1 MSFQSPPSPGPELD
15 APHPM
20 THAPSLDLGIGQVFG
35 GKYRVLDRLGAGGM
49 AVVYR
54 AQEQGMLTREVA
66 IKVLTPESALSQA
79 TIFRFLKEAQAI
91 SNIKHP
97 NVVQLIELGR
107 TDDGQ
112 IYLVMERLLGK
123 TLLEIL
129 REMGANGEIFTWDRL
144 APVILQI
151 CRALHAAHKQKI
163 IHRDIKPSNCF
174 CCEMEDGEWHVKVL
188 DFGIA
193 KVQSEGTSDD
203 SIETPLTQEGMFLGT
218 PHYAAPEIIDKRPE
232 HSLDG
237 RVDIFSLGVMM
248 YQCLTGTLPFH
259 DVRDSRVAVL
269 YRAAHESPQS
279 PRLRAP
285 ELHIPPD
292 VDALIMRAMALRP
305 EDRFATVSEVAAA
318 IRATLRVPGALFR
331 GGGLMVTG
339 SIVEITPMA
348 TETRPTGSSP
358 PTERP
363 KTGPPEI
370 RASVS
375 VSTSKVVVPP
385 GDSTPLPQTHAAP
398 QGGSSPFA
406 SPSPSNAHTSIQS
419 TATRVSIPVL
429 VTLAA
434 MAVGVVVLLALIIHE
449 SGASP
454 SPERQKTGPV
464 GPPSVQPSASSR
476 PSSRD
481 GALRPPTPIAPTPAP
496 ARAPLEP
503 APPEPVSAR
512 ELLVESHEADAGP
525 SSAPAGPPADSRKK
539 AAPDPQQARKRA
551 ARAQLDALAESAAL
565 LKCLPL
571 STSFADGVHDELPIS
586 LQLDA
591 KGKATASVTGAKVKR
606 RVPRDKEACILKQI
620 GSATFQ
626 AGDGPLSLPHVLRFD

>member
-1 MSFQSPPSPGPELD
+1 MRFTSPSPSSGPDTD
-15 APHPM
+15 APQAM
-20 THAPSLDLGIGQVFG
+20 QHAPSLDLGIGQTFG

-79 TIFRFLKEAQAI
+79 TISRFLKEAQAI

-123 TLLEIL
+123 TLLEVL

-144 APVILQI
+144 APIILQI

-174 CCEMEDGEWHVKVL
+174 CSELEDGEWHVKVL

-232 HSLDG
+232 HTLDG

-259 DVRDSRVAVL
+259 EVRESRLAVL
-269 YRAAHESPQS
+269 YRAAHESPQP
-279 PRLRAP
+279 PRARAP
-285 ELHIPPD
+285 ELNIPPD

-305 EDRFATVSEVAAA
+305 EDRFATVSELAAA
-318 IRATLRVPGALFR
+318 IRATLRMPGGQTR

-348 TETRPTGSSP
+348 TENRPAESP
-358 PTERP
+358 PLTERP
-363 KTGPPEI
+363 RTGPPDI

-375 VSTSKVVVPP
+375 VSNSKLVVPP
-385 GDSTPLPQTHAAP
+385 GDSTPLPQRNTAP
-398 QGGSSPFA
+398 QRNSAPVA
-406 SPSPSNAHTSIQS
+406 APSPSNAHTSIQS
-419 TATRVSIPVL
+419 TATGISTPVL
-429 VTLAA
+429 VILAA
-434 MAVGVVVLLALIIHE
+434 MALGVVVLLALIIHE
-449 SGASP
+449 SSAPP
-454 SPERQKTGPV
+454 SPDRSKAGP
-464 GPPSVQPSASSR
+464 GATPSVQPSAPSR
-476 PSSRD
+476 PSTRD
-481 GALRPPTPIAPTPAP
+481 TAVRSPPPIPSEPAP
-496 ARAPLEP
+496 APAP
-503 APPEPVSAR
+503 APPEPVSEGEPPEEPRAA
-512 ELLVESHEADAGP
+512 EAATATAT
-525 SSAPAGPPADSRKK
+525 APAGPPAASPKK

-551 ARAQLDALAESAAL
+551 ARAQLDALADTPAL

-571 STSFADGVHDELPIS
+571 STSFADGVDDELPVS
-586 LQLDA
+586 LQIDEM
-591 KGKATASVTGAKVKR
+591 GKATASATNANVKR
-606 RVPRDKEACILKQI
+606 RVPSSAEACILKKI
-620 GSATFQ
+620 GSTMFQ
-626 AGDGPLSLPHVLRFD
+626 AGDGTVSLTHVLRFD

>member
-1 MSFQSPPSPGPELD
+1 MSAGTASTSSRELD
-15 APHPM
+15 APQPM
-20 THAPSLDLGIGQVFG
+20 EHAPSLDLGIGQIFG

-54 AQEQGMLTREVA
+54 AREQGMLTREVA

-79 TIFRFLKEAQAI
+79 TISRFLKEAQAI

-107 TDDGQ
+107 TEDGQ

-123 TLLEIL
+123 TLLEVI

-144 APVILQI
+144 APIILQI

-269 YRAAHESPQS
+269 YRAAHESPPT
-279 PRLRAP
+279 PRARAP
-285 ELHIPPD
+285 EREIPPD

-305 EDRFATVSEVAAA
+305 EDRFATVSELAAA
-318 IRATLRVPGALFR
+318 IRATLQMPGGLLR

-348 TETRPTGSSP
+348 TENRPSASALAA
-358 PTERP
+358 ERP
-363 KTGPPEI
+363 RTTGPDI
-370 RASVS
+370 RASGAGSNPRIVI
-375 VSTSKVVVPP
+375 TP
-385 GDSTPLPQTHAAP
+385 GDSTPLPRSRATA
-398 QGGSSPFA
+398 QGGS
-406 SPSPSNAHTSIQS
+406 PSVATPSQSNAHTSIQNTAAGVS
-419 TATRVSIPVL
+419 TPIL

-434 MAVGVVVLLALIIHE
+434 MGLGVVVLLVLIIHE
-449 SGASP
+449 SGARP
-454 SPERQKTGPV
+454 DPDPQEADPRAPL
-464 GPPSVQPSASSR
+464 SVQPSAPSR
-476 PSSRD
+476 PPSRD
-481 GALRPPTPIAPTPAP
+481 SAVRAPTSIAPAP
-496 ARAPLEP
+496 AP
-503 APPEPVSAR
+503 APPESVSAR
-512 ELLVESHEADAGP
+512 EPPVEPRGP
-525 SSAPAGPPADSRKK
+525 DVSPSAAPPSPPADNRKK
-539 AAPDPQQARKRA
+539 TAPDPQQGRKRA
-551 ARAQLDALAESAAL
+551 AREQLDALAGSQAL

-571 STSFADGVHDELPIS
+571 STSFADGINDELPIS

-591 KGKATASVTGAKVKR
+591 KGKPTASVTSAKVQR
-606 RVPRDKEACILKQI
+606 RVPRGAEACILKGI
-620 GSATFQ
+620 GSAAFPG
-626 AGDGPLSLPHVLRFD
+626 GDGPLSLSYVLKFD